1 MTSRRRFLLTTGA
14 ATSVLFTNASA
25 NTENAGQLVH
35 HVFFWLKNPDSKG
48 DLNKFIEGINS
59 LKKIKTLRLCKVGT
73 PAGTEQRDVVDR
85 SYQVSLLT
93 IFDDVKGHD
102 AYQVDPVHTAFVK
115 NYSHLWSKVIVFDSM
130 DM

>member
-1 MTSRRRFLLTTGA
+1 MSSRRKFLLTTGA
-14 ATSVLFTNASA
+14 AASAIFTNTSA
-25 NTENAGQLVH
+25 NTVYGRQLVH
-35 HVFFWLKNPDSKG
+35 HVFFWLKNPDSKE
-48 DLNKFIEGINS
+48 DLNKLLEGIHSLRKINS
-59 LKKIKTLRLCKVGT
+59 LRICKVGT

-115 NYSHLWSKVIVFDSM
+115 NYAHLWSKVVVYDSM
-130 DM
+130 DV